1 MNRDQFN
8 RRLEALG
15 LKQSDAAALL
25 RVTPRAVRR
34 WQGGEQAV
42 PANIVEL
49 LDVWR
54 QLHDRNIPW
63 GAAMEAIW
71 FGDDDQIRRHQD
83 HDKALAAVLRRVEAR
98 GGPAAP
104 WRVNLKERRAT
115 LGRMDVGFY
124 KLESGGFSLANYR
137 RGDRD
142 QDGERDRTLI
152 EDAVAAFAAAV
163 SQARAERPTLA
174 WDE

>member
-1 MNRDQFN
+1 
-8 RRLEALG
+8 
-15 LKQSDAAALL
+15 
-25 RVTPRAVRR
+25 
-34 WQGGEQAV
+34 
-42 PANIVEL
+42 
-49 LDVWR
+49 
-54 QLHDRNIPW
+54 
-63 GAAMEAIW
+63 
-71 FGDDDQIRRHQD
+71 
-83 HDKALAAVLRRVEAR
+83 
-98 GGPAAP
+98 
-104 WRVNLKERRAT
+104 
-115 LGRMDVGFY
+115 MDVGFY